1 MKQKSY
7 SLCLFICLFFCPF
20 IGLSAT
26 FYSRISGN
34 WNTAST
40 WSTVSCSGAVSASIP
55 GAGDD
60 VIICAGKTITMNGN
74 PANCLSLN
82 ISGTANWTST
92 FTTNVGAGGLT
103 LNSSAVLSGSAVGV
117 LNVSGAL
124 TQVSGTS
131 TIGGITI
138 TVTGTTTISGS
149 LTFNNVGGTK
159 TFSNVIVNAGA
170 DFSSSVAETYTVL
183 GNLTM
188 NGGTLAG
195 SSSGILNVTGS
206 FIIPAGATA
215 AMGNI
220 NITVTGLTSI
230 SGALTDNSTGGSN
243 VFNNIDLN
251 ATGSFNN
258 TSAETYTVNG
268 NINTYGGDFLATG
281 ATPIFNIAGNFNVV
295 SGVCDVSRIRFT
307 VNGITTISGTLD
319 INSVRGTKTFNDLI
333 VTSTGTFNSTV
344 AENYTVK
351 GNIKVDGT
359 FNANLGIWTLT
370 GTGKTITGASAITID
385 DVTDNGSY
393 TNSAVVTLTTSLK
406 GTGTWTQAAT
416 GTVNLNIT
424 NANFTV
430 NTFNAST
437 AGNTVNYNNNSNQ
450 NVIIPNDG
458 SYSNLTLAGGST
470 KTLLANTIVG
480 KDLLISSGTTFTA
493 NNKNLSVGGDFTNNS
508 TFTPGTATVT
518 MNGISSEQ
526 ITGSSITGFNNL
538 TISNSTGVLLGIN
551 TTVAGVLNFT
561 AGVITTA
568 ANKVTIGT
576 TGSVTGAGTSK
587 FVNGFLEKNVST
599 GAVSRTF
606 EVGSGT
612 TDYLPVT
619 LAFASVT
626 TAGKITASVN
636 NGDHPSVATCCI
648 DDTKSVN
655 RYWTLTNT
663 GVVFTTYSATC
674 TFIGVPTDADA
685 GSVPANYLM
694 SEFNSGVWNLLTAG
708 TRTATS
714 TQGTGA
720 TIIGDL

>member
-295 SGVCDVSRIRFT
+295 SGVCDV
-307 VNGITTISGTLD
+307 
-319 INSVRGTKTFNDLI
+319 
-333 VTSTGTFNSTV
+333 
-344 AENYTVK
+344 
-351 GNIKVDGT
+351 
-359 FNANLGIWTLT
+359 
-370 GTGKTITGASAITID
+370 
-385 DVTDNGSY
+385 
-393 TNSAVVTLTTSLK
+393 
-406 GTGTWTQAAT
+406 
-416 GTVNLNIT
+416 
-424 NANFTV
+424 
-430 NTFNAST
+430 
-437 AGNTVNYNNNSNQ
+437 
-450 NVIIPNDG
+450 
-458 SYSNLTLAGGST
+458 
-470 KTLLANTIVG
+470 
-480 KDLLISSGTTFTA
+480 
-493 NNKNLSVGGDFTNNS
+493 
-508 TFTPGTATVT
+508 
-518 MNGISSEQ
+518 
-526 ITGSSITGFNNL
+526 
-538 TISNSTGVLLGIN
+538 
-551 TTVAGVLNFT
+551 
-561 AGVITTA
+561 
-568 ANKVTIGT
+568 
-576 TGSVTGAGTSK
+576 
-587 FVNGFLEKNVST
+587 
-599 GAVSRTF
+599 
-606 EVGSGT
+606 
-612 TDYLPVT
+612 
-619 LAFASVT
+619 
-626 TAGKITASVN
+626 
-636 NGDHPSVATCCI
+636 
-648 DDTKSVN
+648 
-655 RYWTLTNT
+655 
-663 GVVFTTYSATC
+663 
-674 TFIGVPTDADA
+674 
-685 GSVPANYLM
+685 
-694 SEFNSGVWNLLTAG
+694 
-708 TRTATS
+708 
-714 TQGTGA
+714 
-720 TIIGDL
+720 